1 MAAQQPHAW
10 LRGPVAGIPA
20 MLQPAA
26 HGFIN
31 AREEA
36 LSALGD
42 LSTDELWQPV
52 HGAASVGFHCRHFV
66 QAADRLLTY
75 AAGRELDDP
84 QRQALADETKAPN
97 PPLDAA
103 ALAVVVEKGVERALI
118 RIGTL
123 DERTLLAAREVGRAK
138 LPSTVLGLAF
148 HAAEHAQRHSA
159 QAITTSR
166 ILKTMRGSD
175 R

>member
-20 MLQPAA
+20 LLQPAA

-36 LSALGD
+36 LGALAGLSA
-42 LSTDELWQPV
+42 DEIWRPV
-52 HGAASVGFHCRHFV
+52 HGAASVGFHCRHLV

-75 AAGRELDDP
+75 AAGGELDDA
-84 QRQALADETKAPN
+84 QRQALAEETTPPRTLLDESAV
-97 PPLDAA
+97 A
-103 ALAVVVEKGVERALI
+103 ALVEKGMERALI
-118 RIGTL
+118 RIGRL
-123 DERTLLAAREVGRAK
+123 GEGTLLAPREVGRAK
-138 LPSTVLGLAF
+138 LPSTVLGIAF

-166 ILKTMRGSD
+166 IVKAMRGH
-175 R
+175 

>member
-1 MAAQQPHAW
+1 MAAHHPHAW

-20 MLQPAA
+20 LLQPAA

-36 LSALGD
+36 LGALSGLSA
-42 LSTDELWQPV
+42 DEIWRPV
-52 HGAASVGFHCRHFV
+52 HGAASVGFHCRHLV

-75 AAGRELDDP
+75 AAGRELDDA
-84 QRQALADETKAPN
+84 QRQALAEETTPPAPLLDEAEV
-97 PPLDAA
+97 AA
-103 ALAVVVEKGVERALI
+103 IVKKGVERALI

-123 DERTLLAAREVGRAK
+123 EEGTLLAAREVGRAK

-166 ILKTMRGSD
+166 ILTAMRGH
-175 R
+175 